1 VVGIVWSFEQE
12 EVDVMPAVTFL
23 AVVQRN
29 VATVVA
35 AAYNVN
41 TDRWVLFFELR
52 DVFHGHREGEA
63 GSV

>member
-1 VVGIVWSFEQE
+1 MVGIVWSFEQE
-12 EVDVMPAVTFL
+12 EVDVMPAVTFF

-52 DVFHGHREGEA
+52 DVFDGHREGEA